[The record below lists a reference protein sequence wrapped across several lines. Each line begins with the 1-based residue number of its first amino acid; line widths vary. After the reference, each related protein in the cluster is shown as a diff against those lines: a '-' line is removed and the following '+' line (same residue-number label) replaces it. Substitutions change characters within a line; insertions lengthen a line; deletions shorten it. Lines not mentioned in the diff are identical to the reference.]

1 MTGVKERL
9 SWLIVGGK
17 RQEAGGE
24 ESGWLGKEGGR
35 ALGPSLGRQNTDR
48 PPEVSTRGAYAT
60 FCVSDE
66 ISDMLGAMPKSLPH
80 IIYQT
85 AQLTFN

>member
-1 MTGVKERL
+1 M
-9 SWLIVGGK
+9 VGWGK
-17 RQEAGGE
+17 R
-24 ESGWLGKEGGR
+24 GR

-85 AQLTFN
+85 AQLTFNQTELIVRYFLLKLQFISYEAETW